1 MVISSIEQAVD
12 TLLNYFNMSYHD
24 AVKVVRYIKIEEL
37 DSSSPEISSIFPK
50 ENIRGFN
57 TTTFILNLLET
68 SNYNTIRDYRY
79 KLHQLLKDIIDES
92 DYDFIINTS
101 YLSGMSRGDRKEYK

>member
-1 MVISSIEQAVD
+1 MAISSIEQAVD
-12 TLLNYFNMSYHD
+12 TLINYLNISYSD
-24 AVKVVRYIKIEEL
+24 AAKVVRYIKIEDL
-37 DSSSPEISSIFPK
+37 DSSPPEISSISPK

-68 SNYNTIRDYRY
+68 SNYNVIRDYRY
-79 KLHQLLKDIIDES
+79 KLHQLLKDILDES

-101 YLSGMSRGDRKEYK
+101 HKSGMSPGNHKEYK